1 MMVRGL
7 AITSGLM
14 IGGLAFAAQHAAA
27 APLAPVG
34 QSVAGGV
41 IVEKAQYRYCRRWN
55 RECRARW
62 GGGWRYRRCMA
73 RHGC

>member
-1 MMVRGL
+1 MVRSL
-7 AITSGLM
+7 AIASALM
-14 IGGLAFAAQHAAA
+14 VGGITFGAQQAAA
-27 APLAPVG
+27 VTIPPVG
-34 QSVAGGV
+34 QTLAGQS
-41 IVEKAQYRYCRRWN
+41 IVDKAQYRYCRRWN